1 MFIKP
6 RGGLD
11 MEVFER
17 CVAAAGDPQFCA
29 FVTQV
34 GGLVVDLATCLE
46 ALDAERCYR
55 ACLERCVGEGCG
67 GMCLGALETALGVLM
82 ARRVARRAEAAAL
95 LGLSPVD
102 AVAAAFNEELRK
114 VRLMDC
120 PERGVA
126 ARALATAAVDMYMS
140 FREAL
145 REQAQDILLLAA
157 PALSAAYKCIGEE
170 VFDYLELMRPFV
182 EEEALKR
189 AVAALEEGAALVGG
203 TLIEFEPVK
212 SKQ

>member
-1 MFIKP
+1 M
-6 RGGLD
+6 
-11 MEVFER
+11 FER
-17 CVAAAGDPQFCA
+17 CIAAAGDPQFCF
-29 FVTQV
+29 FVAQV
-34 GGLVVDLATCLE
+34 GGLVVELAECLE
-46 ALDAERCYR
+46 ALDAGSCYS
-55 ACLERCVGEGCG
+55 ACLERCVGGGCV
-67 GMCLGALETALGVLM
+67 GMCLGALETALGVAA
-82 ARRVARRAEAAAL
+82 ARRVARRAEAKAAL
-95 LGLSPVD
+95 HGLDPVD
-102 AVAAAFNEELRK
+102 AVAAAFDEELRK
-114 VRLMDC
+114 VRGMGC

-140 FREAL
+140 FRAAPNL
-145 REQAQDILLLAA
+145 REQAQDVLLLAA

-203 TLIEFEPVK
+203 TLIKFEPVK

>member
-17 CVAAAGDPQFCA
+17 CVAAAGDPQFCL
-29 FVTQV
+29 FVAQV

-46 ALDAERCYR
+46 AQDAGSCYR
-55 ACLERCVGEGCG
+55 ACLGRCVGEGCG
-67 GMCLGALETALGVLM
+67 NMCLGALETALGVLM
-82 ARRVARRAEAAAL
+82 ARRVARRAAAAARL
-95 LGLSPVD
+95 DPVD
-102 AVAAAFNEELRK
+102 AVAAAFEEELRK

-157 PALSAAYKCIGEE
+157 PALSAAYRCIGEE
-170 VFDYLELMRPFV
+170 AFEYLEHVRPFV
-182 EEEALKR
+182 DEEALKR
-189 AVAALEEGAALVGG
+189 VVAALEEGGALVGS
-203 TLIEFEPVK
+203 TLIKFEPVK